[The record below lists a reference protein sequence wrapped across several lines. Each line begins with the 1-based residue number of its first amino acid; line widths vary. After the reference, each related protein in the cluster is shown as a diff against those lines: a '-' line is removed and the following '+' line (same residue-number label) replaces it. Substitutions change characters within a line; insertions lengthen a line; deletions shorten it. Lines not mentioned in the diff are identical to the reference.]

1 MDESDIAE
9 VFVKYLEGKIPVLP
23 WCESAL
29 QAETSEISTI
39 LTLINKQGYLTI
51 NSQPAVNGERSDHK
65 VFGWGGPGGRVYQ
78 KAYIEFFC
86 SPEKLKELKERCKGY
101 SMLSLHAIDLNGD
114 ECSIGSFEDPYQT
127 TAVTWGVFPN
137 REILQPTV
145 FDKGTF
151 EIWSKEAFDLWISTW
166 ASLYDDESYSAE
178 LIYNIYE
185 SYYLVAVVDNDYFSP
200 SIFSLF
206 GFEETKFIGKD

>member
-29 QAETSEISTI
+29 QAETSEISTV

-114 ECSIGSFEDPYQT
+114 ECSIGTFEDPYQT